1 MPLGEAEKAMQDRM
15 CELSKRRPELELSA
29 RRLREAMPSYAH
41 LDEKLKEAVN
51 ARQEADRLKNE
62 MEAAEKTLRELEI
75 RRKELE
81 GQGARLAE
89 VPLALSGMQGREEA
103 VKVRLSDLR
112 QLQSDLELQERLE
125 HDLEDK
131 KRQVLAAQRTFEKA
145 EAEYV
150 EINRLFISIQAGI
163 MASAFR

>member
-1 MPLGEAEKAMQDRM
+1 M

-29 RRLREAMPSYAH
+29 GRLREAMPSYAH

-81 GQGARLAE
+81 GRAPVWRKS
-89 VPLALSGMQGREEA
+89 PLHC
-103 VKVRLSDLR
+103 
-112 QLQSDLELQERLE
+112 QECRAG
-125 HDLEDK
+125 
-131 KRQVLAAQRTFEKA
+131 KRR
-145 EAEYV
+145 
-150 EINRLFISIQAGI
+150 
-163 MASAFR
+163 

>member
-1 MPLGEAEKAMQDRM
+1 
-15 CELSKRRPELELSA
+15 
-29 RRLREAMPSYAH
+29 MPSYAH

-89 VPLALSGMQGREEA
+89 VPLHC
-103 VKVRLSDLR
+103 
-112 QLQSDLELQERLE
+112 QECRAG
-125 HDLEDK
+125 
-131 KRQVLAAQRTFEKA
+131 KRR
-145 EAEYV
+145 
-150 EINRLFISIQAGI
+150 
-163 MASAFR
+163 